1 MSSSYTYRDIR
12 YELKETQGFYYCL
25 VFAEGEDTALFQTK
39 YYASI
44 DGATNAAINFIDD
57 YATYRKKKEERLHFL
72 RSRPPEEKESEP
84 IEEPQEEPEE
94 HREEHIRPRQL
105 FEGTNLL
112 QSAVPDKEAFSARN
126 SKTVETKRLAQTSK
140 VWQENGEIRSSARK
154 VGSGLPLRSKLVS
167 EQSLAP
173 YPRFVEDEGEK
184 RKIRPLPVIL
194 LVGVALISIA
204 VVIASASGFLESIIK
219 GGGGGADIPP
229 TDTQVVQVSPT
240 PPEATIGLP
249 AVIPT
254 ETLEASMTPTIT
266 TTITTTVTT
275 TITATPTN
283 TPTRVVQT
291 ATKTPKPANTAQP
304 TNTFTPVPTATIT
317 PTPSLTPS
325 ITPTLTPSLT
335 PSITPTFTPTPTV
348 CPYCPS
354 PTP

>member
-25 VFAEGEDTALFQTK
+25 VFAEGEETALFQTK

-72 RSRPPEEKESEP
+72 RSKPPEEKEPEP
-84 IEEPQEEPEE
+84 IEEPQVEPEKQ
-94 HREEHIRPRQL
+94 REERIRPRQP

-112 QSAVPDKEAFSARN
+112 QSAVPDTEVSSARN
-126 SKTVETKRLAQTSK
+126 SKTLETKRFAQTSK
-140 VWQENGEIRSSARK
+140 VWQENGEIRSSVPN
-154 VGSGLPLRSKLVS
+154 VGSSPPLRSKRVQEHPLT
-167 EQSLAP
+167 P

-194 LVGVALISIA
+194 LVGVALISIL
-204 VVIASASGFLESIIK
+204 VVVASASGFLEGIFN
-219 GGGGGADIPP
+219 GGGGGSDIPP

-254 ETLEASMTPTIT
+254 ETLEASTTP
-266 TTITTTVTT
+266 TITTTVTT
-275 TITATPTN
+275 TTTFTPTN

-291 ATKTPKPANTAQP
+291 ATKTPKPPNTAQP
-304 TNTFTPVPTATIT
+304 TNTFTPVPTNTFTPVPTNTSTPIT
-317 PTPSLTPS
+317 PTPTPAPPTATS
-325 ITPTLTPSLT
+325 TPVPPTSTPCEFC
-335 PSITPTFTPTPTV
+335 PTPTP
-348 CPYCPS
+348 P
-354 PTP
+354 